1 MKTKLILLLIVF
13 LSIKGFA
20 QIAEYSFDNTLNNS
34 AGNTAFSSSAQ
45 LSFVED
51 RYGNAQRALLLNG
64 NGATASI
71 ANLPIGG
78 SARTISLWVKSTLS
92 RADNWIF
99 NYGSGSANSSC
110 GLGQFTAN
118 SQTDLRF
125 FGYSNDLSFFNPVI
139 PTSWT
144 HYVVTY
150 SSAGMASIYVDGVL
164 KINQTK
170 AGWNTVNTVFRLGKD
185 VFGVDKF
192 IGSVDDLKIY
202 DRELNAP
209 EVTDL
214 YNYYEEAKPT
224 LSDITTQYSNQT
236 TVVDYKINA
245 NGLNT
250 TTVIN
255 YGLDANALTSQ
266 VAATNATGTVKTSQ
280 SVTFTNLTPGATYY
294 FEIVATNSLG
304 ATSSVIQSFVN
315 EMPPLVEYNFNNTL
329 NNRNGTDPF
338 TSHVSA
344 TFVADRNANP
354 SSALRINGTFLSA
367 PIANIPVGKAA
378 RTVSVWV
385 KIPNASVDNHIFRYG
400 RLSTNEAYGLAVQ
413 GSNLANFGYAN
424 DLYATGYTIAGADW
438 VHVVT
443 TFDGTTAKIYYNGVE
458 RGSENKSSWNTNP
471 SYNFFLGGAF
481 DFSIDDLKIY
491 DRALNAVE
499 ISNLYNFGVIT
510 SSPPTA
516 LNSNYLTN
524 LSIYPNP
531 ATDMIRFENGADNT
545 IKEIYNL
552 QGEKVMITTE
562 KAVSIAHL
570 PVGLYLVKL
579 KTAGNIIATTKF
591 MKK

>member
-170 AGWNTVNTVFRLGKD
+170 AGWNTVNTVFR
-185 VFGVDKF
+185 FVDKF

-315 EMPPLVEYNFNNTL
+315 EMPPLVEYNFNN
-329 NNRNGTDPF
+329 
-338 TSHVSA
+338 
-344 TFVADRNANP
+344 
-354 SSALRINGTFLSA
+354 
-367 PIANIPVGKAA
+367 
-378 RTVSVWV
+378 
-385 KIPNASVDNHIFRYG
+385 
-400 RLSTNEAYGLAVQ
+400 
-413 GSNLANFGYAN
+413 NFACQCY
-424 DLYATGYTIAGADW
+424 
-438 VHVVT
+438 
-443 TFDGTTAKIYYNGVE
+443 FCC
-458 RGSENKSSWNTNP
+458 R
-471 SYNFFLGGAF
+471 
-481 DFSIDDLKIY
+481 
-491 DRALNAVE
+491 
-499 ISNLYNFGVIT
+499 
-510 SSPPTA
+510 
-516 LNSNYLTN
+516 
-524 LSIYPNP
+524 
-531 ATDMIRFENGADNT
+531 
-545 IKEIYNL
+545 
-552 QGEKVMITTE
+552 
-562 KAVSIAHL
+562 
-570 PVGLYLVKL
+570 
-579 KTAGNIIATTKF
+579 
-591 MKK
+591 